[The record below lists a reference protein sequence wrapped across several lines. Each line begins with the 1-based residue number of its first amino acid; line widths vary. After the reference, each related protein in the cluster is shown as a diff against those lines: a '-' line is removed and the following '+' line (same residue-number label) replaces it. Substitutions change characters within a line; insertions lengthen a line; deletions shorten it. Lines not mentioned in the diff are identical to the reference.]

1 MTVRKRGSIWHYQ
14 FQVDKTTYCGVLPT
28 ADTKTKARELEE
40 EEKRKVR
47 LGDRP
52 ISDDFKAFVDT
63 VYLKYSKENKA
74 SYVHDKFR
82 CEMLCDY
89 FAGKAFK
96 QITSMTVVRFIKDRL
111 ASKTCRDRPRSPVT
125 VHKEVTLLS
134 SIFLMAIR
142 ERVTTT
148 NPCAEVPKTVRKLIK
163 ARKKRRCAMTHEK
176 ERLLFEKGL
185 IGRKA
190 HLRPIIRFNLDTGL
204 RLGEATRLELD
215 HINLNEKESKWF
227 EIEGEAYEVPPGCF
241 IVTKSKNGKPRVVP
255 MNSRARAVA
264 EQQIN
269 DATIGKYLFPSYKT
283 EEMIKEVKKGLAT
296 ACKDAGI
303 TYGLYER
310 DGITFHTFRHWF
322 STKLEELGVS
332 RVVRRDL
339 LGHSSEDIT
348 DDYTHSTIEARRRA
362 VELLCQTPDRELCRF
377 SDEVWQKSGKRRS
390 MRHDEV
396 AKLLILW

>member
-1 MTVRKRGSIWHYQ
+1 MTVRKRGNIWHYQ
-14 FQVDKTTYCGVLPT
+14 FQVDNTTYCGAFPT
-28 ADTKTKARELEE
+28 ADTKTKAKELEE

-47 LGDRP
+47 FGDRP
-52 ISDDFKAFVDT
+52 ISDDFRAFVNS

-96 QITSMTVVRFIKDRL
+96 QVTSMTVVRFIKDRL
-111 ASKTCRDRPRSPVT
+111 ASETRRKRPRSPVT

-142 ERVTTT
+142 EKVATA
-148 NPCAEVPKTVRKLIK
+148 NPCAEIPKTVRKLIK
-163 ARKKRRCAMTHEK
+163 ARKKRGCAMTHEK

-185 IGRKA
+185 IGRNA
-190 HLRPIIRFNLDTGL
+190 HLRPVIRFDLDTGL
-204 RLGEATRLELD
+204 RLGEATRLEVD
-215 HINLNEKESKWF
+215 HINLSERESKWF
-227 EIEGEAYEVPPGCF
+227 EIGGETYEVPLGCF
-241 IVTKSKNGKPRVVP
+241 IVTKSKNGEPRVIP
-255 MNSRARAVA
+255 MNSRARMVA
-264 EQQIN
+264 KQQIS
-269 DATIGKYLFPSYKT
+269 DATIRKYLFPSSKT
-283 EEMIKEVKKGLAT
+283 GEMIKEVKKGLAT

-303 TYGLYER
+303 KYGLYER

-332 RVVRRDL
+332 RVVRHDL
-339 LGHSSEDIT
+339 LGYSPEDIT

-362 VELLCQTPDRELCRF
+362 VELLCQTPIENLADF
-377 SDEVWQKSGKRRS
+377 QIKSGKS
-390 MRHDEV
+390 LASV
-396 AKLLILW
+396 AV